1 MTTRGGLQDNN
12 NDTDSS
18 TNSELELIALCYYYY
33 EWRFIQQEILFFF
46 GEQKWTKTSTEKE
59 AKEDK
64 KTNEREKKQRSPLR
78 LINHHKTHTLSYTLY
93 IYLKHHG
100 HHVREIVPAPL
111 FEEGNA
117 HFDGAFGRRSGF
129 SVVCLAVSFFLFH
142 FFSTARNSFA
152 LSFLWAKEQ
161 RERGEIFESR

>member
-18 TNSELELIALCYYYY
+18 TNSELELIALCYYY
-33 EWRFIQQEILFFF
+33 EWRFIQEILFFF
-46 GEQKWTKTSTEKE
+46 GEQKWTKKE

-93 IYLKHHG
+93 IFKTPWAS
-100 HHVREIVPAPL
+100 RSRNCSSAS
-111 FEEGNA
+111 FRRRKC
-117 HFDGAFGRRSGF
+117 AF
-129 SVVCLAVSFFLFH
+129 
-142 FFSTARNSFA
+142 
-152 LSFLWAKEQ
+152 
-161 RERGEIFESR
+161 